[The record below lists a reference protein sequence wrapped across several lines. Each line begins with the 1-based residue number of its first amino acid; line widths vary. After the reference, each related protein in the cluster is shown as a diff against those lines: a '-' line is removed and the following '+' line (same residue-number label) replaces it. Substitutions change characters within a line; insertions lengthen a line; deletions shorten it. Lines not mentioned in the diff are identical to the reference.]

1 MKLFYEISV
10 NKSVLT
16 YFKDVFLA
24 GRLDGCPAFFSTIVA
39 LLKTSCYHV
48 TIIS

>member
-24 GRLDGCPAFFSTIVA
+24 GPSIESPAFFIVD
-39 LLKTSCYHV
+39 LSFLSK
-48 TIIS
+48 IISFSKALQ